1 MNPDLQ
7 AVADDLFQMHVHGG
21 TVEPVRARL
30 PEGDV
35 AAAYAVQDANTRRWV
50 AEGWRIGSRKIGL
63 TSLVLRGLLGV
74 DQPDFGMPPADMG
87 GRRRGTVDRARPG
100 ESAMTEVKYLG
111 GRGFQVGARER
122 LA

>member
-1 MNPDLQ
+1 MNLELQ
-7 AVADDLFQMHVHGG
+7 AVAGDLFQVHVHGG
-21 TVEPVRARL
+21 TVEPVRTRL

-50 AEGWRIGSRKIGL
+50 AEGRRIGSRKIGL
-63 TSLVLRGLLGV
+63 TSLVLRGLLAV
-74 DQPDFGMPPADMG
+74 DQPDFGVPPAEMV
-87 GRRRGTVDRARPG
+87 GRRRDAVDRARPG
-100 ESAMTEVKYLG
+100 ESAMTDVKYLG